1 MTKLEPGSPR
11 WRVTPQI
18 NKQEM
23 EKETR
28 QKHRAEHQEQLRAST
43 ADSLEEMAKS
53 LKTHS
58 PSKLNQEEI
67 L

>member
-1 MTKLEPGSPR
+1 MESD
-11 WRVTPQI
+11 TPNQQTR
-18 NKQEM
+18 NGKGDTT
-23 EKETR
+23 ET
-28 QKHRAEHQEQLRAST
+28 QSRAPEQLRAST

-58 PSKLNQEEI
+58 PAKLNQEEI